1 MLGEAMRIR
10 GVFADCQR
18 RIVVED
24 APEYVSRLARRA
36 GDRLR
41 GVDAALVGRVRV
53 KCERSFVVA
62 EVARIEAGQEAIP
75 LDREALAIGGG
86 ASAVAPDE
94 AELQAVMVID
104 QNGVGRLER
113 GVAQEPSAGV
123 LQRLGGEGV
132 DALAH
137 RGETEV
143 GAVPDQGGEQ
153 RAVRIGAARLV
164 TAEGLEGTGEA
175 APFIDVLQQVLDAH
189 AWQAGANGGAQ
200 FMQRARNQHRISPFE
215 LEPAIANLGK
225 AVGGHAA
232 LRGPR
237 RPVKLGAK
245 PSQEC
250 LPVNR
255 QVKTLVGLFTGLLPL
270 RLIVNQVPEG
280 YVVAALRQEQA
291 AGAERVT
298 DRKGERDFPDGAI
311 QFAAGLVI
319 NDEMGPP
326 VSLHEGVRI
335 IRCQR
340 AARAGVQRTQD
351 LDCPEKGFVSGS
363 SLEWQGEER
372 RQVLAQRAIA
382 RDHCIEM
389 TAGLQPLVSTAG
401 NCRLDQGGSVHH
413 VAESTDRLLLVG
425 FDQGVDAVEHT
436 VQSVAGAAAQAF
448 AAQLDRR
455 TRPTVHPGQEQ
466 VIHLDDLIEQRR
478 AGLHQIAGNQC
489 VTLGL
494 GEAAEIARIIAASK
508 LAQLADD
515 LWIETAQLGSGSEQ
529 FLDQVQAD
537 DVALDH
543 RGVG

>member
-1 MLGEAMRIR
+1 MLGEAVRIR
-10 GVFADCQR
+10 GVLADCQR

-24 APEYVSRLARRA
+24 AAEHVSRLARRA

-41 GVDAALVGRVRV
+41 GVDAVLVGCVRV

-62 EVARIEAGQEAIP
+62 EVARIEAAQQAIP

-86 ASAVAPDE
+86 AAAVAPDA

-123 LQRLGGEGV
+123 LQRLGGEAV

-143 GAVPDQGGEQ
+143 GAVRDQGGEQ

-164 TAEGLEGTGEA
+164 TAERLEGAGEA

-215 LEPAIANLGK
+215 LEPAIADLGK
-225 AVGGHAA
+225 AVARACRVSAA
-232 LRGPR
+232 RAARSNSAVSRVRNVL
-237 RPVKLGAK
+237 
-245 PSQEC
+245 S
-250 LPVNR
+250 VNR
-255 QVKTLVGLFTGLLPL
+255 QVETLVGLFTGLLPL

-291 AGAERVT
+291 AGAQRVT
-298 DRKGERDFPDGAI
+298 DREGERDFPDGAV

-326 VSLHEGVRI
+326 VSLHEAVRI
-335 IRCQR
+335 IRRQR

-351 LDCPEKGFVSGS
+351 LDRPEKGFVSGS
-363 SLEWQGEER
+363 SLERQGEER

-389 TAGLQPLVSTAG
+389 TAGPP
-401 NCRLDQGGSVHH
+401 
-413 VAESTDRLLLVG
+413 
-425 FDQGVDAVEHT
+425 
-436 VQSVAGAAAQAF
+436 AARRHGRQLPPRPGRERSPRRGKHRSF
-448 AAQLDRR
+448 APRR
-455 TRPTVHPGQEQ
+455 P
-466 VIHLDDLIEQRR
+466 
-478 AGLHQIAGNQC
+478 
-489 VTLGL
+489 
-494 GEAAEIARIIAASK
+494 
-508 LAQLADD
+508 
-515 LWIETAQLGSGSEQ
+515 
-529 FLDQVQAD
+529 
-537 DVALDH
+537 
-543 RGVG
+543 